1 MSVTHSARCRRWS
14 ATLPPW
20 IAAIALITLDVC
32 AAQDTTGAPAARVTA
47 AWTLADAQTRAGNL
61 IAAEQT
67 LVEAGSVAD
76 SDSLRAGTAVRLG
89 WTQASRGKAVEA
101 ARQLATAESLVAAL
115 SPPDR
120 LQLRFAEG
128 LLAVRLQDYLEAES
142 HFESAALEARLQ
154 GAAHD
159 DVRAR
164 VDALRARL
172 DSQEIAALETRL
184 AELQQAA
191 MRLPASE
198 ETARL
203 LGAVGELHRRA
214 INEFRSPLGLRRD
227 ALAALDR
234 SRAYA
239 QSDWTRAFAIG
250 LIGALYEDEGRLA
263 EAQRLTQQAI
273 FLAQAVNARDQLYR
287 WEWQAARLERASG
300 DLERSARLLDQAMVG
315 LGDVRNDLLQS
326 SRQSFARL
334 IEPVYLDF
342 ADVNLLRAAALKS
355 GSPEEQALLREIRS
369 QLESLKR
376 AEIQDYFENQCA
388 ARPNVQARDLAAAGV
403 AIVYPVLL
411 PTRLDVL
418 IESGG
423 KLRRFS
429 TPVSRGEATAMTR
442 RLRLALE
449 RASTGTA
456 YLESSQSL
464 YRWLLADAEPWLAS
478 QSINTLIFVP
488 SGALRTI
495 PLSALHD
502 GRQFLIERYAIATTP
517 AITLV
522 GSFDKVGIDRMLVGG
537 LTQSVQGFS
546 GLPGVAVEV
555 RALTA
560 LFPGQ
565 SFTDEAF
572 QLSAIESQLSNAD
585 FSVAHLATHGEFSSD
600 HRRSFVLTYDNRLT
614 MDALRFALDHRN
626 RPLDLLVLSACRTAA
641 GDDRAALGLAGVA
654 VQAGARS
661 ALASLWYISDDATAD
676 LMNNFYRN
684 LKQGQGT
691 KAQSLQQAQI
701 ALLRSEQFGHPSYWA
716 PFLLIGSWQ

>member
-1 MSVTHSARCRRWS
+1 MSGMHSTRCHRWSVTSCVA
-14 ATLPPW
+14 L
-20 IAAIALITLDVC
+20 IALITLDIC
-32 AAQDTTGAPAARVTA
+32 AAQETTAARVMA

-67 LVEAGSVAD
+67 LIGASSIAD
-76 SDSLRAGTAVRLG
+76 NDALRAGTAVRLG
-89 WTQASRGKAVEA
+89 WTQASRGQTVDA
-101 ARQLATAESLVAAL
+101 ARQLAVAQSLEAQL

-128 LLAVRLQDYLEAES
+128 LLAVRLQDFLKAES
-142 HFESAALEARLQ
+142 RFESAAVEAKSQ
-154 GAAHD
+154 GAAQD
-159 DVRAR
+159 EVRAR
-164 VDALRARL
+164 LDALRARL
-172 DSQEIAALETRL
+172 DSQEIATLETRL

-191 MRLPASE
+191 ERQPASE

-227 ALAALDR
+227 ALAALQR
-234 SRAYA
+234 SRSYA
-239 QSDWTRAFAIG
+239 QTDWTRAFATG
-250 LIGALYEDEGRLA
+250 LIGALYEDEGRIA

-273 FLAQAVNARDQLYR
+273 FLAQAANARDQLYR
-287 WEWQAARLERASG
+287 WEWQAARLERRNG
-300 DLERSARLLDQAMVG
+300 DLERSAQLLNQAMTG

-355 GSPEEQALLREIRS
+355 GSPQEQALLREVRG
-369 QLESLKR
+369 QLESLKQ
-376 AEIQDYFENQCA
+376 AEIQDYFENQCVA
-388 ARPNVQARDLAAAGV
+388 TRANAQDRDLAPAGV

-411 PTRLDVL
+411 PTRIDVL

-423 KLRRFS
+423 TLRRFS
-429 TPVSRGEATAMTR
+429 TPVSRGEATAMSR

-449 RASTGTA
+449 RSTAGTA
-456 YLESSQSL
+456 YLDEAQAM
-464 YRWLLADAEPWLAS
+464 YQWLLADADPWLAG
-478 QSINTLIFVP
+478 QGVNTLVFVP

-502 GRQFLIERYAIATTP
+502 GRRFLIERYAIATTP
-517 AITLV
+517 AVTLT
-522 GSFDKVGIDRMLVGG
+522 GTFDKSAIERMLVGG
-537 LTQSVQGFS
+537 LTEGVQGFS
-546 GLPGVAVEV
+546 GLPGVATEV
-555 RALTA
+555 QTLTT
-560 LFPGQ
+560 LFPAQ
-565 SFTDEAF
+565 SFTDKAF
-572 QLSAIESQLSNAD
+572 SLSTIESQLSKAD
-585 FSVAHLATHGEFSSD
+585 YSVAHLATHGEFSAD

-614 MDALRFALDHRN
+614 MDALRFALDQRN

-661 ALASLWYISDDATAD
+661 ALASLWYISDDATAN
-676 LMNNFYRN
+676 LMDTFYRN

-701 ALLRSEQFGHPSYWA
+701 ALLQSEQFKHPSYWA